1 MLSKASKYAIAAV
14 LYLTNN
20 ATKEQKIGS
29 KIIAEKLELPAPF
42 LAKTMQELTKK
53 GLIKSVKGPHGG
65 FYLSKKD
72 KENTVYEIIDC
83 VDDITKF
90 DQCYLGQSE
99 CSEENPCVVHYLYVP
114 FKNELLNKFKN
125 KTILEMA
132 TEFAKNNKLNEI
144 IK

>member
-1 MLSKASKYAIAAV
+1 MLSKASKYAITAV
-14 LYLTNN
+14 LFLTNN
-20 ATKEQKIGS
+20 ASKEHKIGS
-29 KIIAEKLELPAPF
+29 KEIAEKLELPAPF

-53 GLIKSVKGPHGG
+53 GLISSVKGPHGG
-65 FYLSKKD
+65 FYLSKKN
-72 KENTVYEIIDC
+72 KKHTIFEIIDC

-114 FKNELLNKFKN
+114 FKNQLLNKLKN

-132 TEFAKNNKLNEI
+132 TEFAKNNNLNEI